1 MKYPN
6 KMSKPPIFLNLL
18 KIQLP
23 IAGVSSILHRIS
35 AVGIFVLLLP
45 FSIVLVLA
53 SNSEEGF
60 STASYLLSFNSIKIL
75 LVLLL
80 TGLTY
85 HYISGIRH
93 LVMDFGYW
101 QTLNAGKI
109 SAILT
114 IVLSG
119 LISLILLVVVW

>member
-1 MKYPN
+1 
-6 KMSKPPIFLNLL
+6 MSKPPIFLNLL

-23 IAGVSSILHRIS
+23 VAGVSSILHRIS

-45 FSIVLVLA
+45 FSVVLVLA

-114 IVLSG
+114 IALSG

>member
-1 MKYPN
+1 
-6 KMSKPPIFLNLL
+6 MSKPPIFLNLL

-45 FSIVLVLA
+45 FSIALVLA

-60 STASYLLSFNSIKIL
+60 TTVSYFLSLNSIKIL

-101 QTLNAGKI
+101 QTLSAGKI

>member
-1 MKYPN
+1 
-6 KMSKPPIFLNLL
+6 MSKSPIFLNLL

-35 AVGIFVLLLP
+35 AVGVFILLLP

-60 STASYLLSFNSIKIL
+60 STASYLLSLNSIKIL

-85 HYISGIRH
+85 HYIAGIRH

-119 LISLILLVVVW
+119 LISLILLVLVW

>member
-1 MKYPN
+1 
-6 KMSKPPIFLNLL
+6 MSKPPIFLNLL

-45 FSIVLVLA
+45 FSVILVLA

-60 STASYLLSFNSIKIL
+60 STASYLLSFNSIKVL

-80 TGLTY
+80 TGFTY

>member
-1 MKYPN
+1 
-6 KMSKPPIFLNLL
+6 MSKPPIFLNLL

-60 STASYLLSFNSIKIL
+60 STVSYFLSLNSIKIL

-101 QTLNAGKI
+101 QTLSAGKI

-119 LISLILLVVVW
+119 FISLILMVLVW

>member
-1 MKYPN
+1 
-6 KMSKPPIFLNLL
+6 MSKPPIYLNLL

-23 IAGVSSILHRIS
+23 IAGVSSILHRVS
-35 AVGIFVLLLP
+35 AVGISFLLLP
-45 FSIVLVLA
+45 FSILLVMA
-53 SNSEEGF
+53 SNSEDGYL
-60 STASYLLSFNSIKIL
+60 TAIYLLDLISVKIF

-80 TGLTY
+80 TGLAY

-101 QTLNAGKI
+101 ETLKAGRA
-109 SAILT
+109 SAIGT

-119 LISLILLVVVW
+119 LVSLILMVIVW

>member
-1 MKYPN
+1 
-6 KMSKPPIFLNLL
+6 MSKPPIFLNLL

-60 STASYLLSFNSIKIL
+60 LTVSYFLSLNSIKIL

-101 QTLNAGKI
+101 QTLSAGKI

-114 IVLSG
+114 IGLSG
-119 LISLILLVVVW
+119 LVSLILMVLVW

>member
-1 MKYPN
+1 
-6 KMSKPPIFLNLL
+6 MSKPPIFLNLL

-23 IAGVSSILHRIS
+23 ISGVSSILHRIS

-60 STASYLLSFNSIKIL
+60 STVSYFLSLNSIKIL

-101 QTLNAGKI
+101 QTLSAGKI

-119 LISLILLVVVW
+119 LISLILMVLVW

>member
-1 MKYPN
+1 
-6 KMSKPPIFLNLL
+6 MSKPPIFLNLL

-35 AVGIFVLLLP
+35 AVGIFILLLP

-53 SNSEEGF
+53 SSSEEGF
-60 STASYLLSFNSIKIL
+60 STASYLLSFNSTKVL

>member
-1 MKYPN
+1 
-6 KMSKPPIFLNLL
+6 MSKPPIFLNLL

-45 FSIVLVLA
+45 FSVVLVLA

-60 STASYLLSFNSIKIL
+60 STASYFLSFNSIKIL

-109 SAILT
+109 SAVLT

>member
-1 MKYPN
+1 
-6 KMSKPPIFLNLL
+6 
-18 KIQLP
+18 
-23 IAGVSSILHRIS
+23 
-35 AVGIFVLLLP
+35 
-45 FSIVLVLA
+45 
-53 SNSEEGF
+53 EGF
-60 STASYLLSFNSIKIL
+60 STVSYFLSLNSIKIL

-101 QTLNAGKI
+101 QTLSAGKI

-114 IVLSG
+114 IGLSG
-119 LISLILLVVVW
+119 LVSLILMVLVW

>member
-1 MKYPN
+1 
-6 KMSKPPIFLNLL
+6 MSKPPIFLNLL

-60 STASYLLSFNSIKIL
+60 STASYLLSFNSIKVL

-80 TGLTY
+80 TGFTY

>member
-1 MKYPN
+1 
-6 KMSKPPIFLNLL
+6 MSKPPIFLNLL

-45 FSIVLVLA
+45 FSVILVLA

-60 STASYLLSFNSIKIL
+60 STASYLLSFNSIKVL

-80 TGLTY
+80 TGVTY

-101 QTLNAGKI
+101 QTLSAGKI

-119 LISLILLVVVW
+119 LISLIFMGLVW

>member
-1 MKYPN
+1 
-6 KMSKPPIFLNLL
+6 MSKPPIFLNLL

-45 FSIVLVLA
+45 FSVVLVLA

-101 QTLNAGKI
+101 QTLSAGKI

-119 LISLILLVVVW
+119 LISLILMVLVW

>member
-1 MKYPN
+1 
-6 KMSKPPIFLNLL
+6 MSKPPIFFNLL

-45 FSIVLVLA
+45 FSVILVLA

-60 STASYLLSFNSIKIL
+60 STASYLLSFISIKVL

-85 HYISGIRH
+85 HFISGIRH

>member
-1 MKYPN
+1 
-6 KMSKPPIFLNLL
+6 MSKPPIFLNLL

-45 FSIVLVLA
+45 FSIILVLA
-53 SNSEEGF
+53 SNSEDGF
-60 STASYLLSFNSIKIL
+60 STASYLLSFNSIKVL

-101 QTLNAGKI
+101 QTLNAGRI

-114 IVLSG
+114 IVSSG
-119 LISLILLVVVW
+119 IISLILMVVVW

>member
-1 MKYPN
+1 
-6 KMSKPPIFLNLL
+6 MSKPPIFLNLL

-23 IAGVSSILHRIS
+23 IAGVSSIMHRIS
-35 AVGIFVLLLP
+35 AVGIFLLILP
-45 FSIVLVLA
+45 FSMILVLA
-53 SNSEEGF
+53 SNSEEGYT
-60 STASYLLSFNSIKIL
+60 TASYLLNLNSIKIL

-101 QTLNAGKI
+101 QTLYAGKV

-114 IVLSG
+114 IVFSA

>member
-1 MKYPN
+1 
-6 KMSKPPIFLNLL
+6 MSKPPIFLNLL

-23 IAGVSSILHRIS
+23 IAGFSSILHRIS

-60 STASYLLSFNSIKIL
+60 STVSYLLSLNSIKIL

-114 IVLSG
+114 IFLSG

>member
-1 MKYPN
+1 
-6 KMSKPPIFLNLL
+6 MSKPPIFLNLL

-60 STASYLLSFNSIKIL
+60 STVSYFLSLNSIKIL

-101 QTLNAGKI
+101 QTLSAGKI

-119 LISLILLVVVW
+119 LISLIFLVLVW

>member
-1 MKYPN
+1 
-6 KMSKPPIFLNLL
+6 MSKSPIFLNLL

-35 AVGIFVLLLP
+35 AVGIFILLLP

-60 STASYLLSFNSIKIL
+60 LTASYLLSLNSIKIL

-85 HYISGIRH
+85 HYIAGIRH

-119 LISLILLVVVW
+119 LISLIIMVLVW

>member
-1 MKYPN
+1 
-6 KMSKPPIFLNLL
+6 MSKPPIFLNLL

-45 FSIVLVLA
+45 FSVVLVLA

-60 STASYLLSFNSIKIL
+60 STASYLLSFNPIKVL

-80 TGLTY
+80 TGFTY

-101 QTLNAGKI
+101 QTLNAGKS

>member
-1 MKYPN
+1 
-6 KMSKPPIFLNLL
+6 MSKPPIFLNLL

-60 STASYLLSFNSIKIL
+60 STVSYFLSLNSIKIL

-114 IVLSG
+114 IGLSG
-119 LISLILLVVVW
+119 LVSLILMVLVW

>member
-1 MKYPN
+1 
-6 KMSKPPIFLNLL
+6 MSKPPIFLNLL

-45 FSIVLVLA
+45 FSVVLVLA

-60 STASYLLSFNSIKIL
+60 STASYLLSFNSIKVL

-114 IVLSG
+114 IFLSG
-119 LISLILLVVVW
+119 LISLMLLVVVW

>member
-1 MKYPN
+1 
-6 KMSKPPIFLNLL
+6 MSKPPIFLNLL

-45 FSIVLVLA
+45 FSAVLVLA

-60 STASYLLSFNSIKIL
+60 STASYLLSFNSIKVL

-80 TGLTY
+80 TGFTY

>member
-1 MKYPN
+1 
-6 KMSKPPIFLNLL
+6 MSKPPIFLNLL

-60 STASYLLSFNSIKIL
+60 STVSYFLSLNSIKIL

-101 QTLNAGKI
+101 QTLSAGKI

-114 IVLSG
+114 IGLSG
-119 LISLILLVVVW
+119 LVSLILMVLVW

>member
-1 MKYPN
+1 
-6 KMSKPPIFLNLL
+6 MSKPPIFLNLL

-85 HYISGIRH
+85 HFISGIRH

>member
-1 MKYPN
+1 
-6 KMSKPPIFLNLL
+6 MSKPPIFLNLL

-45 FSIVLVLA
+45 FSVVLVLA

-60 STASYLLSFNSIKIL
+60 STASYLLSFNSIKVL

-114 IVLSG
+114 IVLSV

>member
-1 MKYPN
+1 
-6 KMSKPPIFLNLL
+6 MSKPPIFLNLL

-45 FSIVLVLA
+45 FSVVLVLA
-53 SNSEEGF
+53 SNSQEGF

>member
-1 MKYPN
+1 
-6 KMSKPPIFLNLL
+6 MSKPPIFLNLL

-60 STASYLLSFNSIKIL
+60 LTVSYFLSLNSIKIL

>member
-1 MKYPN
+1 
-6 KMSKPPIFLNLL
+6 MSKPPIFLNLL

-45 FSIVLVLA
+45 FSVVLVLA

-75 LVLLL
+75 LGLLL

-101 QTLNAGKI
+101 QTLYAGRV

-114 IVLSG
+114 IVFSA
-119 LISLILLVVVW
+119 LISLILLVVVR

>member
-1 MKYPN
+1 
-6 KMSKPPIFLNLL
+6 MSKPPIFLNLL

-45 FSIVLVLA
+45 FSVVLVLA

-101 QTLNAGKI
+101 QTLNAGKV

>member
-1 MKYPN
+1 
-6 KMSKPPIFLNLL
+6 MSKPPIFLNLL

-45 FSIVLVLA
+45 FSVVLVLA

-60 STASYLLSFNSIKIL
+60 SMASYLLSFNSIKVL

-80 TGLTY
+80 TGFTY

>member
-1 MKYPN
+1 
-6 KMSKPPIFLNLL
+6 MSKPPIFLNLL

-45 FSIVLVLA
+45 FSVVLVLA

-114 IVLSG
+114 IFLSG
-119 LISLILLVVVW
+119 LISLMLLVVVW

>member
-1 MKYPN
+1 
-6 KMSKPPIFLNLL
+6 MSKPPIFLNLL

-45 FSIVLVLA
+45 FSVILVLA

-60 STASYLLSFNSIKIL
+60 STASYLLSFNSIKVL

-80 TGLTY
+80 TGLTD

>member
-1 MKYPN
+1 
-6 KMSKPPIFLNLL
+6 MSKPPIFLNLL

-45 FSIVLVLA
+45 FSIALVLA

-60 STASYLLSFNSIKIL
+60 TTVSYFLSLNSIKIL

-119 LISLILLVVVW
+119 LISLILMVLVW

>member
-1 MKYPN
+1 
-6 KMSKPPIFLNLL
+6 MSKPPIFLNLL

-45 FSIVLVLA
+45 FSVVLVLA

-60 STASYLLSFNSIKIL
+60 STASYLLSFNSIKVL
-75 LVLLL
+75 LILLL

>member
-1 MKYPN
+1 
-6 KMSKPPIFLNLL
+6 MSKPPIYLNLL

-23 IAGVSSILHRIS
+23 IAGVSSILHRVS
-35 AVGIFVLLLP
+35 PVGIFFLFLP
-45 FSIVLVLA
+45 FSILLVMA
-53 SNSEEGF
+53 SNSEDGYL
-60 STASYLLSFNSIKIL
+60 TAIYLLDLISVKIF

-80 TGLTY
+80 TGLAY

-101 QTLNAGKI
+101 ETLKAGRA
-109 SAILT
+109 SAIGT

-119 LISLILLVVVW
+119 LVSLILMVIVW

>member
-1 MKYPN
+1 
-6 KMSKPPIFLNLL
+6 MSKPPIFLNLL

-45 FSIVLVLA
+45 FSVVLVLA

-60 STASYLLSFNSIKIL
+60 STASYLLSFNSIKVL

>member
-1 MKYPN
+1 
-6 KMSKPPIFLNLL
+6 MSKPPIFLNLL

-101 QTLNAGKI
+101 QTLSAGKI

-114 IVLSG
+114 IVFSA

>member
-1 MKYPN
+1 
-6 KMSKPPIFLNLL
+6 MSKPPIFLNLL

-45 FSIVLVLA
+45 FSVVLVLA
-53 SNSEEGF
+53 SNSQEGF

-101 QTLNAGKI
+101 QTLSAGKI

-119 LISLILLVVVW
+119 LISLILMVLVW